1 MLCNCRAAELLQAQ
15 SEVAALRLRLAEFER
30 DHEEL
35 LRVRR
40 QEAAARHKLKAL
52 EWDHEVINATGC
64 LRV

>member
-1 MLCNCRAAELLQAQ
+1 M
-15 SEVAALRLRLAEFER
+15 AALRLRVAEFEKDR
-30 DHEEL
+30 EEL

-64 LRV
+64 LRL